1 MNASSRACG
10 HPVEPNTDVFEHSP
24 VTELLVITG
33 KLGMPWNTPAHMFI
47 HIHNSILSFKYMTT
61 PFTWSSQRYARCYG
75 LIITSTRPFWGALT
89 VCLSADRLAAHARAD
104 AEDQDAGETGR
115 SAQSGAERVL
125 KQHWKP
131 HKRAP
136 LGFSGSPCS
145 AALGAASCRF
155 LRHSCWGSRKR
166 QKHAVVLLL
175 LLLLKPSGGEV
186 SDPCV
191 SAVYSECEA
200 GNLFCVNKKNY

>member
-1 MNASSRACG
+1 
-10 HPVEPNTDVFEHSP
+10 
-24 VTELLVITG
+24 
-33 KLGMPWNTPAHMFI
+33 MPWNTPAHIFI
-47 HIHNSILSFKYMTT
+47 HIHNSILSFKCIILNI
-61 PFTWSSQRYARCYG
+61 PFTWSSQRYARWSNYNIYETILRRTHSVFICRP
-75 LIITSTRPFWGALT
+75 TRRPCSGG
-89 VCLSADRLAAHARAD
+89 CGGS
-104 AEDQDAGETGR
+104 GR
-115 SAQSGAERVL
+115 RRNRQVRSVL

-131 HKRAP
+131 QKRAP

-145 AALGAASCRF
+145 AVLGAASCRF